1 MVTVTPLR
9 YPGSKNKIRG
19 YLQHL
24 VEVNGTKTYIEPYV
38 GGGSV
43 AMWLLLDGVV
53 DKVVINDFDR
63 SVYAFWHSV
72 FFNTDVL
79 VDKIRRTSIT
89 IDEWHKQRRILN
101 EGTENLVDLGFA
113 MFFCNRTNRS
123 GILTAGI
130 IGGLEQKGTYKLD
143 CRFNKEKLIK
153 MIEELSLYKGRV
165 EVHNKDA
172 VELLTS
178 GKYDLKDALIFLD
191 PPYFDKGRRLY
202 VKSYT
207 TKCHDGLAKVLKG
220 SLQSAKWVLTY
231 DNVPDISRL
240 YEGVDSLEFCL
251 HYSANKRV
259 VGTEIMYFSNNLVK
273 GKYEEYLKLANK

>member
-123 GILTAGI
+123 GILTAGV

-207 TKCHDGLAKVLKG
+207 TKCHDGLTKVLKG

>member
-1 MVTVTPLR
+1 MVQRL
-9 YPGSKNKIRG
+9 
-19 YLQHL
+19 
-24 VEVNGTKTYIEPYV
+24 IEPYV

-63 SVYAFWHSV
+63 SVFAFWHSV

-79 VDKIRRTSIT
+79 VEKIRRTEIT
-89 IDEWHKQRRILN
+89 IDEWHKQRKILN
-101 EGTENLVDLGFA
+101 EGTEDLVDLGFA
-113 MFFCNRTNRS
+113 MLFCNRTNRS
-123 GILTAGI
+123 GILTAGV
-130 IGGLEQKGTYKLD
+130 IGGLKQDGKYKLD

-178 GKYDLKDALIFLD
+178 GEYDLKDALIFLD

-207 TKCHDGLAKVLKG
+207 TDCHVGLAKVLKG

-231 DNVPDISRL
+231 DNVPDISKL

-259 VGTEIMYFSNNLVK
+259 VGTEVMYFSNNLVE
-273 GKYEEYLKLANK
+273 GRYEDYLKLANK

>member
-123 GILTAGI
+123 GILTAGV

-231 DNVPDISRL
+231 DNVLDISRL

>member
-101 EGTENLVDLGFA
+101 EDTENLVDLGFA

-123 GILTAGI
+123 GILTAGV
-130 IGGLEQKGTYKLD
+130 IGDLEQKGTYKLD

>member
-123 GILTAGI
+123 GILTAGV

-251 HYSANKRV
+251 HYSANKQV

>member
-1 MVTVTPLR
+1 ML
-9 YPGSKNKIRG
+9 
-19 YLQHL
+19 
-24 VEVNGTKTYIEPYV
+24 
-38 GGGSV
+38 
-43 AMWLLLDGVV
+43 
-53 DKVVINDFDR
+53 
-63 SVYAFWHSV
+63 
-72 FFNTDVL
+72 
-79 VDKIRRTSIT
+79 
-89 IDEWHKQRRILN
+89 
-101 EGTENLVDLGFA
+101 
-113 MFFCNRTNRS
+113 FCNRTNRS
-123 GILTAGI
+123 GILTAGV
-130 IGGLEQKGTYKLD
+130 IGGLEQKGNYKLD

-178 GKYDLKDALIFLD
+178 GEYDLKDALIFLD

-231 DNVPDISRL
+231 DNVPDISKL

-273 GKYEEYLKLANK
+273 GKYEDYLKLPNK

>member
-43 AMWLLLDGVV
+43 AMWLLLEGVV

-89 IDEWHKQRRILN
+89 IDEWHKQRKILTK
-101 EGTENLVDLGFA
+101 GTEDLVDLGFA
-113 MFFCNRTNRS
+113 MLFCNRTNRS
-123 GILTAGI
+123 GILTAGV

-178 GKYDLKDALIFLD
+178 GEYDLKDALIFLD

-207 TKCHDGLAKVLKG
+207 TDCHVGLAKVLKG
-220 SLQSAKWVLTY
+220 SLQGAKWVLTY
-231 DNVPDISRL
+231 DKVPDIARL
-240 YEGVDSLEFCL
+240 YAGVDSLDFCL

-259 VGTEIMYFSNNLVK
+259 VGTEVMYFSKNLVK
-273 GKYEEYLKLANK
+273 GKYEDYLKLASK

>member
-43 AMWLLLDGVV
+43 AMWLLLEGVV

-89 IDEWHKQRRILN
+89 IDEWHKQRKILTK
-101 EGTENLVDLGFA
+101 GTEDLVDLGFA
-113 MFFCNRTNRS
+113 MLFCNRTNRS
-123 GILTAGI
+123 GILTAGV

-153 MIEELSLYKGRV
+153 LIEELSLYKGRV

-178 GKYDLKDALIFLD
+178 CEYDFKDALIFLD

-207 TKCHDGLAKVLKG
+207 TDCHVGLAKVLKG
-220 SLQSAKWVLTY
+220 SLQGAKWVLTY
-231 DNVPDISRL
+231 DKVPDIARL
-240 YEGVDSLEFCL
+240 YEGVDSLDFCL
-251 HYSANKRV
+251 YYSARNRV
-259 VGTEIMYFSNNLVK
+259 IGTEVMYFSNNLVK
-273 GKYEEYLKLANK
+273 GKYKVY

>member
-101 EGTENLVDLGFA
+101 EGTENLVDLGIA
-113 MFFCNRTNRS
+113 MLFCNRTNRS
-123 GILTAGI
+123 GILTAGV

-143 CRFNKEKLIK
+143 CRFNKERLIK

>member
-43 AMWLLLDGVV
+43 AMRLLLDGVV
-53 DKVVINDFDR
+53 DRVVINDFDR

-89 IDEWHKQRRILN
+89 IDEWHKQRKILT
-101 EGTENLVDLGFA
+101 EGTEDLVNLGFA
-113 MFFCNRTNRS
+113 MLFCNRTNRS
-123 GILTAGI
+123 GILTAGV
-130 IGGLEQKGTYKLD
+130 IGGLEQKGNYKLD

-207 TKCHDGLAKVLKG
+207 TDCHVGLAKMLKG
-220 SLQSAKWVLTY
+220 SLQGAKWVLTY
-231 DNVPDISRL
+231 DKVPDISKL
-240 YEGVDSLEFCL
+240 YEGIDSLEFCL

-273 GKYEEYLKLANK
+273 GKCEDYLKLPNK

>member
-24 VEVNGTKTYIEPYV
+24 VEVNGTKIYIEPYV

-43 AMWLLLDGVV
+43 AMRLLLDGVV

-72 FFNTDVL
+72 FFDTDVL

-89 IDEWHKQRRILN
+89 IDEWHKQRSILN
-101 EGTENLVDLGFA
+101 NGIEDLVDLGFA
-113 MFFCNRTNRS
+113 MLFCNRTNRS
-123 GILTAGI
+123 GILTAGV

-178 GKYDLKDALIFLD
+178 GDYDFKDALIFLD

-207 TKCHDGLAKVLKG
+207 TDCHVGLAKVLKG
-220 SLQSAKWVLTY
+220 SLQGAKWVLTY
-231 DNVPDISRL
+231 DKVPDIARL
-240 YEGVDSLEFCL
+240 YTGINSLEFCL

-259 VGTEIMYFSNNLVK
+259 VGTEVMYFSKNLVK
-273 GKYEEYLKLANK
+273 GKYEDYLKLASK

>member
-24 VEVNGTKTYIEPYV
+24 VEVNGTKIYIEPYV

-123 GILTAGI
+123 GILTAGV

-178 GKYDLKDALIFLD
+178 GEYDLRDTLIFLD

-207 TKCHDGLAKVLKG
+207 TDCHVGLAKVLKG
-220 SLQSAKWVLTY
+220 SLHGAKWVLTY
-231 DNVPDISRL
+231 DKVPDIARL
-240 YEGVDSLEFCL
+240 YEDVDSLDFCL
-251 HYSANKRV
+251 HYSARNRV
-259 VGTEIMYFSNNLVK
+259 MGTEVMYFSNNLVK
-273 GKYEEYLKLANK
+273 GKYEDYLKLPE

>member
-1 MVTVTPLR
+1 ML
-9 YPGSKNKIRG
+9 
-19 YLQHL
+19 
-24 VEVNGTKTYIEPYV
+24 
-38 GGGSV
+38 
-43 AMWLLLDGVV
+43 
-53 DKVVINDFDR
+53 
-63 SVYAFWHSV
+63 FWHSV

-89 IDEWHKQRRILN
+89 IDEWHKQRKILN

-123 GILTAGI
+123 GILTAGV
-130 IGGLEQKGTYKLD
+130 IGGLEQKGNYKLD

-178 GKYDLKDALIFLD
+178 GEYDFKDALIFLD

-207 TKCHDGLAKVLKG
+207 TDCHVGLAKVLKG
-220 SLQSAKWVLTY
+220 SLQGAKWVLTY
-231 DNVPDISRL
+231 DKVPDIARL
-240 YEGVDSLEFCL
+240 YAGVESLDFCL

-259 VGTEIMYFSNNLVK
+259 VGTEVMYFSNNLVK
-273 GKYEEYLKLANK
+273 GNYEDYLKLANK

>member
-1 MVTVTPLR
+1 ML
-9 YPGSKNKIRG
+9 
-19 YLQHL
+19 
-24 VEVNGTKTYIEPYV
+24 
-38 GGGSV
+38 
-43 AMWLLLDGVV
+43 
-53 DKVVINDFDR
+53 
-63 SVYAFWHSV
+63 
-72 FFNTDVL
+72 
-79 VDKIRRTSIT
+79 
-89 IDEWHKQRRILN
+89 
-101 EGTENLVDLGFA
+101 
-113 MFFCNRTNRS
+113 FCNRTNRS
-123 GILTAGI
+123 GILTAGV
-130 IGGLEQKGTYKLD
+130 IGGLKQDGKYKLD

-178 GKYDLKDALIFLD
+178 GEYDFKDALIFLD

-207 TKCHDGLAKVLKG
+207 TDCHVGLAKVLKG

-231 DNVPDISRL
+231 DNVPDISKL

-259 VGTEIMYFSNNLVK
+259 VGTEVMYFSNNLVK
-273 GKYEEYLKLANK
+273 GKYEDYLKLPNK

>member
-1 MVTVTPLR
+1 MVTPLR
-9 YPGSKNKIRG
+9 YPGSKNKLYTYIR
-19 YLQHL
+19 HL
-24 VEVNGTKTYIEPYV
+24 VEVNSTKTYVEPFV
-38 GGGSV
+38 GGGSL
-43 AMWLLLDGVV
+43 ACKLLLNGDV
-53 DKVVINDFDR
+53 DRIIINDYDR
-63 SVYAFWHSV
+63 SVYAFWYCV
-72 FFNTDVL
+72 FNDTDRL
-79 VDKIRRTSIT
+79 INKIRDTDIT
-89 IDEWHKQRRILN
+89 IEEWHRQKAILKTRITNDTL
-101 EGTENLVDLGFA
+101 LDLGFA
-113 MFFCNRTNRS
+113 MLFCNRTNRS
-123 GILTAGI
+123 GILTAGV
-130 IGGLEQKGTYKLD
+130 IGGLKQDGKYKLD

-178 GKYDLKDALIFLD
+178 GEYDLKDALIFLD

-207 TKCHDGLAKVLKG
+207 TDCHVGLAKMLKG
-220 SLQSAKWVLTY
+220 SLQNAKWVLTY
-231 DNVPDISRL
+231 DKVPDIARL